1 MPENYD
7 EKPPLSCADC
17 SLGRYALYGPTKEV
31 SPQEIYVRRRGILNF
46 SAHKT
51 FLREGDILTKMFTL
65 YSGWA
70 ICFKLLADGRRQIL
84 SFLLPGDSIL
94 LESLCFPD
102 EPLPYSV
109 KSLTDISVCAFAL
122 NEMIELTSST
132 EAQNRSVAKAMRK
145 HCAAMNRRLVDIG
158 RRSAIGRVAQL
169 ILEIEDRLGERD
181 QVRDGAFHFPM
192 RQEHMADALGLTTVY
207 VNRTLDRLRKE
218 GVIDFKRD
226 RMKIINRPLLLQT
239 AEEE

>member
-1 MPENYD
+1 MSDFDGER
-7 EKPPLSCADC
+7 PPLSCADC
-17 SLGRYALYGPTKEV
+17 VRGQYALYGPTKKA

-46 SAHKT
+46 SAQKT
-51 FLREGDILTKMFTL
+51 FLREGDILTQMFTL

-70 ICFKLLADGRRQIL
+70 YCFKLLADGRRQIL
-84 SFLLPGDSIL
+84 SFLLPGDSIII
-94 LESLCFPD
+94 EGLCFPD

-109 KSLTDISVCAFAL
+109 KSLTDISICAFTL
-122 NEMIELTSST
+122 NEMIDLTNAT
-132 EAQNRSVAKAMRK
+132 EIQTKSVAKAMRK
-145 HCAAMNRRLVDIG
+145 HVVAMNRRLVDIG

-169 ILEIEDRLGERD
+169 ILEIENRLGERG

-218 GVIDFKRD
+218 GVIDFERD
-226 RMKIINRPLLLQT
+226 RMKIINRALLLQT

>member
-1 MPENYD
+1 M
-7 EKPPLSCADC
+7 
-17 SLGRYALYGPTKEV
+17 
-31 SPQEIYVRRRGILNF
+31 
-46 SAHKT
+46 
-51 FLREGDILTKMFTL
+51 
-65 YSGWA
+65 
-70 ICFKLLADGRRQIL
+70 ADGRRQIL
-84 SFLLPGDSIL
+84 SFLVPGDSIII
-94 LESLCFPD
+94 EGLCFPD

-109 KSLTDISVCAFAL
+109 KSLTDISVCAFDL

-132 EAQNRSVAKAMRK
+132 DAQNKSVAKAMRR
-145 HCAAMNRRLVDIG
+145 HVVAMNRRLVDVG

-169 ILEIEDRLGERD
+169 ILEIEDRLGERGH
-181 QVRDGAFHFPM
+181 VHDGAFNFPM

-226 RMKIINRPLLLQT
+226 RMKIINRALLLQT

>member
-1 MPENYD
+1 MPEIHD
-7 EKPPLSCADC
+7 GKPPLSCADC

-46 SAHKT
+46 SAQKT
-51 FLREGDILTKMFTL
+51 FLREGDILTQMFTL

-70 ICFKLLADGRRQIL
+70 FCFKLLADGRRQIL

-122 NEMIELTSST
+122 TEMIELTSST
-132 EAQNRSVAKAMRK
+132 ETQTRSVAKAMRR
-145 HCAAMNRRLVDIG
+145 HCAAMNRRLVDVG

-169 ILEIEDRLGERD
+169 ILEIEDRLRERGH
-181 QVRDGAFHFPM
+181 VRDGAFHFPM

-207 VNRTLDRLRKE
+207 VNRTLDRLRKD
-218 GVIDFKRD
+218 GVIDFERD
-226 RMKIINRPLLLQT
+226 RMKIVNHTRLLQT

>member
-1 MPENYD
+1 MSENYD

-46 SAHKT
+46 SVHKT

-70 ICFKLLADGRRQIL
+70 FCFKLLADGRRQIL

-102 EPLPYSV
+102 EPLPYCV

-122 NEMIELTSST
+122 NEMIELRSST
-132 EAQNRSVAKAMRK
+132 EAQNKSVAKAMRK

-169 ILEIEDRLGERD
+169 ILEIEDRLGERG

>member
-1 MPENYD
+1 VR
-7 EKPPLSCADC
+7 
-17 SLGRYALYGPTKEV
+17 GQYALYGPTKKA

-46 SAHKT
+46 SAQKT
-51 FLREGDILTKMFTL
+51 FLREGDILTQMFTL

-70 ICFKLLADGRRQIL
+70 YCFKLLADGRRQIL
-84 SFLLPGDSIL
+84 SFLLPGDSIII
-94 LESLCFPD
+94 EGLCFPD

-109 KSLTDISVCAFAL
+109 KSLTDISICAFTL
-122 NEMIELTSST
+122 NEMIDLTNAT
-132 EAQNRSVAKAMRK
+132 EIQTKSVAKAMRK
-145 HCAAMNRRLVDIG
+145 HVVAMNRRLVDIG

-169 ILEIEDRLGERD
+169 ILEIENRLGERG

-207 VNRTLDRLRKE
+207 LNRTLDRLRKE
-218 GVIDFKRD
+218 GVIDFERD
-226 RMKIINRPLLLQT
+226 RMKIINRALLLQT

>member
-1 MPENYD
+1 MPEIND
-7 EKPPLSCADC
+7 GKPPLSCADC
-17 SLGRYALYGPTKEV
+17 ALGRYALYGPTKEV
-31 SPQEIYVRRRGILNF
+31 SPQEVYVRRRGILNF

-51 FLREGDILTKMFTL
+51 FLREGDILIQMFTL

-70 ICFKLLADGRRQIL
+70 LCFKLLADGRRQIL
-84 SFLLPGDSIL
+84 SFLLPGDSIII
-94 LESLCFPD
+94 EGLCFPD

-109 KSLTDISVCAFAL
+109 KSLTDIFVCAFNL

-132 EAQNRSVAKAMRK
+132 KAQNKCVAQTMRR
-145 HCAAMNRRLVDIG
+145 HVVAMNRRLVDIG

-169 ILEIEDRLGERD
+169 ILEIEGRLAERGH
-181 QVRDGAFHFPM
+181 VRDGAFHFPI

-218 GVIDFKRD
+218 GVIDFERD
-226 RMKIINRPLLLQT
+226 RMKIINRDLLMQT

>member
-1 MPENYD
+1 
-7 EKPPLSCADC
+7 
-17 SLGRYALYGPTKEV
+17 
-31 SPQEIYVRRRGILNF
+31 
-46 SAHKT
+46 
-51 FLREGDILTKMFTL
+51 
-65 YSGWA
+65 
-70 ICFKLLADGRRQIL
+70 
-84 SFLLPGDSIL
+84 
-94 LESLCFPD
+94 
-102 EPLPYSV
+102 
-109 KSLTDISVCAFAL
+109 
-122 NEMIELTSST
+122 
-132 EAQNRSVAKAMRK
+132 
-145 HCAAMNRRLVDIG
+145 MNRRLVDIG

-226 RMKIINRPLLLQT
+226 RMKIINRALLLQT

>member
-1 MPENYD
+1 MLDFDGER
-7 EKPPLSCADC
+7 PPLSCADC
-17 SLGRYALYGPTKEV
+17 LRGQYALYGPTKKA

-46 SAHKT
+46 SAQKT

-70 ICFKLLADGRRQIL
+70 FCFKLLADGRRQIL
-84 SFLLPGDSIL
+84 SFLLPGDAIII
-94 LESLCFPD
+94 EGLCFPD
-102 EPLPYSV
+102 EPLPYSI
-109 KSLTDISVCAFAL
+109 KSLTDIFVCAFNL

-132 EAQNRSVAKAMRK
+132 EAQSKSVAKAMRR
-145 HCAAMNRRLVDIG
+145 HVVALNRRLVDIG

-169 ILEIEDRLGERD
+169 ILEIEGRLGERGH
-181 QVRDGAFHFPM
+181 VHDGAFHFPV
-192 RQEHMADALGLTTVY
+192 RQEHLADALGLTTVY

-218 GVIDFKRD
+218 GVIDFERD
-226 RMKIINRPLLLQT
+226 RMKIINRALLLQT

>member
-1 MPENYD
+1 
-7 EKPPLSCADC
+7 
-17 SLGRYALYGPTKEV
+17 LGRAADGIE
-31 SPQEIYVRRRGILNF
+31 SVRRRQIFPDVIFAAKLGVACQRGVQDRGI
-46 SAHKT
+46 AGQQ
-51 FLREGDILTKMFTL
+51 RGQ
-65 YSGWA
+65 
-70 ICFKLLADGRRQIL
+70 RRN
-84 SFLLPGDSIL
+84 IL
-94 LESLCFPD
+94 LGDLDLSGGKVGIEEFQGRGHLGADFAKQISHIRPSGLHGGQGLEHFQGS
-102 EPLPYSV
+102 PL
-109 KSLTDISVCAFAL
+109 
-122 NEMIELTSST
+122 
-132 EAQNRSVAKAMRK
+132 KAMRR

-226 RMKIINRPLLLQT
+226 RMKIINRALLLQT